1 MEQIGPYRLEA
12 RLGAGGMG
20 EVWRA
25 WDKRLK
31 RRVALK
37 RVQGDHDA
45 MARERFR
52 REAEAGARLSHAA
65 IVQVYDILEDRSGDW
80 LVMELVEGGTLRH
93 RLAQGPLSLRE
104 ILLWGREVAE
114 GLAEAHR
121 HGILHRDLKAGN
133 VMLTASGHA
142 KISDFGLAKRIQ
154 GSDLEA
160 SLSSSGVVLGTV
172 YAMSPE
178 QVLGLP
184 LDARSDLF
192 SLGILLFEMVSGQK
206 PFVGEIAYE
215 VMHRICHEPPAVL
228 LSAAQWPAPLLDL
241 IRRLLAKDPADRPA
255 DADAVAAELMA
266 MAAELGS
273 EPSRRRARPEPAD
286 LEISTEKHNALKSSP
301 SRSERPVAL
310 KEERSTRGTAA
321 LGRQQGLTLMVL
333 IVVGVAIGMGWWS
346 WSRGQASHGRPSVAV
361 LTFLSGAAD
370 PRLDWLESAFPEAL
384 SAKLG
389 LGEQILVK
397 ERREV
402 VLAEIDLGSGPKSS
416 WSPAELDRLRRLLIA
431 EHAVTGQFTRTGGTT
446 VTLHLSLWDLRSG
459 EKELE
464 LEETGELANWLEIAH
479 RASGALPDSSLAL
492 RQALGAPAL
501 SGNELRQLK
510 TMFPAKL
517 EAARG
522 WGEGLARLQR
532 FDSPAA
538 AELLSRAVAIE
549 PHYRIS
555 AALAEAES
563 LLGRPQEARAAIAA
577 ARAAAG
583 APALGLPQVELDELA
598 LQEARIRQ
606 DDEAVV
612 RSEVLYRNHFPD
624 DPLRQLAHGGLL
636 LDLGKYDELLVF
648 LAELGRFSS
657 LQEHPG
663 LSLLLSKTHFRRGDF
678 AAAQQSADASRAQ
691 AVALGA
697 VRREALARLG
707 LAVSASELADRS
719 QAALRAREA
728 KEIFER
734 VGDRQG
740 EASCLELAGRLA
752 EKDDLPLAEI
762 SFRQAIELFAEAGA
776 NEDQARVHFALA
788 GALMAQGNS
797 AASLASLERS
807 QELGE
812 NTWSELERAQHLAA
826 SGYFRHLS
834 GRLEEARKNYAA
846 AAEVFS
852 KVGAAEEYGTM
863 LANQGEIEYTRGNLP
878 EARRYLE
885 QAQGQHA
892 ESPSGRAYDL
902 MVLGRIQAAT
912 GELEAARQSLAA
924 GLALQ
929 KELGEEIA
937 MAETQLNLAE
947 IELMVQRPREAGT
960 LAAEA
965 EEILRRAEERDLW
978 ARASAVLSLSRLAE
992 GNTADAGVAFDP
1004 VRSLVLTDF
1013 RSIHARQMASAA
1025 LDLAGGRAAAGLER
1039 LEETRAVAEKGGHE
1053 LHLLEA
1059 LIALGKA
1066 EVENGRSH
1074 VGRERLKNAATR
1086 AEKLG
1091 LAPWAQ
1097 KARR

>member
-1 MEQIGPYRLEA
+1 
-12 RLGAGGMG
+12 MG

-25 WDKRLK
+25 WDERLK

-65 IVQVYDILEDRSGDW
+65 IVQVYDILEDPSGDW

-93 RLAQGPLSLRE
+93 RLSEGPLSLRE
-104 ILLWGREVAE
+104 VLLWGREIAE

-178 QVLGLP
+178 QVLGMP

-215 VMHRICHEPPAVL
+215 LMHRICHEPPAVL

-255 DADAVAAELMA
+255 DADVVAAELMA
-266 MAAELGS
+266 MAADMGS
-273 EPSRRRARPEPAD
+273 DSSRRRARPEPVN
-286 LEISTEKHNALKSSP
+286 LEISTEKQNALKVSKG
-301 SRSERPVAL
+301 RSEPSARVP
-310 KEERSTRGTAA
+310 EEPSTRGTAS
-321 LGRQQGLTLMVL
+321 LGPHRNLTLLVL
-333 IVVGVAIGMGWWS
+333 IVLGVAVGMGWWS
-346 WSRGQASHGRPSVAV
+346 WSRGQATAGRPSVAV

-389 LGEQILVK
+389 LGEQVLVK

-402 VLAEIDLGSGPKSS
+402 VLAEIDLGSRSKSS
-416 WSPAELDRLRRLLIA
+416 WSPAELDRLRRLLVA
-431 EHAVTGQFTRTGGTT
+431 DHAVTGQFTRTGGTT
-446 VTLHLSLWDLRSG
+446 VTLHLNLWDLRSG
-459 EKELE
+459 EKKLE
-464 LEETGELANWLEIAH
+464 LEETGELANWLEIVD
-479 RASGALPDSSLAL
+479 RASGALPDSPSAL

-501 SGNELRQLK
+501 SSNEVRQLK
-510 TMFPAKL
+510 AMFPAQL

-522 WGEGLARLQR
+522 WGEGLARLHR

-538 AELLSRAVAIE
+538 AELFSRAVAIE

-555 AALAEAES
+555 AALAEAED
-563 LLGRPQEARAAIAA
+563 LLSRPREARAAIAA

-583 APALGLPQVELDELA
+583 TPALGLPQLELDELA
-598 LQEARIRQ
+598 LLEARIGGN
-606 DDEAVV
+606 DEAVV
-612 RSEVLYRNHFPD
+612 RSEALCRDHFPD

-636 LDLGKYDELLVF
+636 LELGKYDELLVF
-648 LAELGRFSS
+648 LAELSRFSS

-663 LSLLLSKTHFRRGDF
+663 LSMMLSKAHYRRGDF
-678 AAAQQSADASRAQ
+678 AAAQQSAEVSRAQ

-697 VRREALARLG
+697 VRREALARFG

-719 QAALRAREA
+719 EAALRAREA

-734 VGDRQG
+734 VGDRRS

-762 SFRQAIELFAEAGA
+762 SFRQAIELYAEAGA
-776 NEDQARVHFALA
+776 SKDQAQVFFALA
-788 GALMAQGNS
+788 GILMAQGQ
-797 AASLASLERS
+797 ATESLAALDRSKELAEGSWSDLEKAR
-807 QELGE
+807 
-812 NTWSELERAQHLAA
+812 HLAA

-834 GRLEEARKNYAA
+834 GQLEEARQNYAA
-846 AAEVFS
+846 ASEVFS

-863 LANQGEIEYTRGNLP
+863 LANQGEIEYTRGNMP
-878 EARRYLE
+878 EARRYLQ
-885 QAQGQHA
+885 QALGQHA

-912 GELEAARQSLAA
+912 GEFEAARQSLAA

-929 KELGEEIA
+929 KDLGEEIA

-947 IELMVQRPREAGT
+947 IELMVQRPREAGA

-992 GNTADAGVAFDP
+992 GNTGDAGAALEP
-1004 VRSLVLTDF
+1004 IRSLVLTDF
-1013 RSIHARQMASAA
+1013 RSIHARQIAMAA
-1025 LDLAGGRAAAGLER
+1025 LDLAAGRAAAGLER

-1059 LIALGKA
+1059 MILLGNA
-1066 EVENGRSH
+1066 EKGNGRSR
-1074 VGRERLKNAATR
+1074 VGSERLKNAATR

-1097 KARR
+1097 MARR

>member
-1 MEQIGPYRLEA
+1 
-12 RLGAGGMG
+12 MG

-25 WDKRLK
+25 WDERLK

-65 IVQVYDILEDRSGDW
+65 IVQVYDILEEPSGDW

-93 RLAQGPLSLRE
+93 RLAQNPLSLRE
-104 ILLWGREVAE
+104 VLLWGREIAE

-178 QVLGLP
+178 QVLGMP

-215 VMHRICHEPPAVL
+215 LMHRICHEPPAAL
-228 LSAAQWPAPLLDL
+228 LSAAQRPAPLLDL

-266 MAAELGS
+266 MSADMGS
-273 EPSRRRARPEPAD
+273 DSSRRRARPEPVD
-286 LEISTEKHNALKSSP
+286 LEISTEKQNALKVSKG
-301 SRSERPVAL
+301 RSEPSARVP
-310 KEERSTRGTAA
+310 EQPSTRGTAS
-321 LGRQQGLTLMVL
+321 LGPHRNLTLLVL
-333 IVVGVAIGMGWWS
+333 IVLGVAVGMGWWS
-346 WSRGQASHGRPSVAV
+346 WSRGQATAGRPSVAV

-389 LGEQILVK
+389 LGEQVLVK

-402 VLAEIDLGSGPKSS
+402 VLAEIDLGSRSKSS
-416 WSPAELDRLRRLLIA
+416 WSPAELDRLRRLLVA
-431 EHAVTGQFTRTGGTT
+431 DHAVTGQFTRTGGTT
-446 VTLHLSLWDLRSG
+446 VTLHLNLWDLRSG
-459 EKELE
+459 EKKLE
-464 LEETGELANWLEIAH
+464 LEETGELANWLEIVH
-479 RASGALPDSSLAL
+479 RASGALPDSPSAL

-510 TMFPAKL
+510 AMFPAQL

-522 WGEGLARLQR
+522 WGEGLARLHR
-532 FDSPAA
+532 FDPPAA
-538 AELLSRAVAIE
+538 AELLYRAVAIE

-563 LLGRPQEARAAIAA
+563 RLGRPQEARAAIAA
-577 ARAAAG
+577 ARAAASV
-583 APALGLPQVELDELA
+583 PALSLPQLELDELA
-598 LQEARIRQ
+598 LQEARIGR
-606 DDEAVV
+606 DDEAAVV
-612 RSEVLYRNHFPD
+612 RSEALNRGHFPD
-624 DPLRQLAHGGLL
+624 DQLRQMVHGGLL
-636 LDLGKYDELLVF
+636 LDLGKYDELQVF

-663 LSLLLSKTHFRRGDF
+663 LSLLLSKAHFRRGDF
-678 AAAQQSADASRAQ
+678 AAAQQSAEASRAQ
-691 AVALGA
+691 AVALGT

-734 VGDRQG
+734 VGDRQS

-762 SFRQAIELFAEAGA
+762 SFRQAIELYAEAGA

-788 GALMAQGNS
+788 GTLMAQGDS
-797 AASLASLERS
+797 AASLASLDRS
-807 QELGE
+807 QELAE

-834 GRLEEARKNYAA
+834 GRLEEARQNYAA
-846 AAEVFS
+846 AAQVFS

-902 MVLGRIQAAT
+902 MMLGRIQAAT
-912 GELEAARQSLAA
+912 GEFEAARQSLAA

-937 MAETQLNLAE
+937 MAETWLNLAE

-992 GNTADAGVAFDP
+992 GNTAGAGAALDP

-1025 LDLAGGRAAAGLER
+1025 LDLAAGRAAAGLER

-1074 VGRERLKNAATR
+1074 VGRERLKSAATR

-1097 KARR
+1097 MARR